1 MIMLKPMV
9 RLVSFVF
16 NRNCSAMM
24 LEVRT
29 VGMAASKIVILAISP
44 FMPIRSAHPSV
55 MTGARMSLY
64 SIETDIWG
72 ISFFQPLNFNC
83 NPTENN
89 ANGLTVAAN
98 LSKKGSAQLKSIN
111 WDNTNAEIQ
120 PINGGKVISLF
131 RINFALTFPEVLP
144 PFTAAIIPNVD
155 SAKNI
160 VWSQI
165 TATLNKLSP

>member
-1 MIMLKPMV
+1 MV

-29 VGMAASKIVILAISP
+29 VGIAASKMVILAISP
-44 FMPIRSAHPSV
+44 FIPTKSASPSV
-55 MTGARMSLY
+55 MAGARMSLY

-89 ANGLTVAAN
+89 ANGLKVAAN
-98 LSKKGSAQLKSIN
+98 LSKTGYAQLKSI
-111 WDNTNAEIQ
+111 
-120 PINGGKVISLF
+120 K
-131 RINFALTFPEVLP
+131 
-144 PFTAAIIPNVD
+144 
-155 SAKNI
+155 
-160 VWSQI
+160 
-165 TATLNKLSP
+165 